1 MECPKCN
8 KEDIIPIIYGYPNDN
23 LMSAS
28 RDGNVSLGGCCFS
41 SDAPNSACKDCG
53 HTWFDED

>member
-28 RDGNVSLGGCCFS
+28 RDGNVSLGGCRFS
-41 SDAPNSACKDCG
+41 SDAPNYACKDCG
-53 HTWFDED
+53 HSWLEED